1 MNRRPLTLVPVLL
14 RAVSALRGPPAR
26 ARVPRCLLGSLL
38 LGAALLGGC
47 AGSAGPR
54 AVAGGSSTG
63 ASHDLP
69 GPLRMRQVALF
80 SNGVGYFEQG
90 GTVPEGGLGSLT
102 FTTAELDDALKS
114 LVIEDT
120 PGSVAT
126 LEYPSTLPL
135 QQLLHDSTV
144 DLSTAP
150 SLSDLLDHV
159 RGTRLSLVWH
169 GATLEG
175 TILTV
180 ETHTEVG
187 IEGAPTIS
195 HETLNLL
202 QDGQCRQVPLSDVEQ
217 VRFLDPG
224 VQDALAHALLAI
236 RSARS
241 DQRRTVSVHTTGTGP
256 QQVRIGYVTAAPM
269 WKSSYRLVLAPD
281 HPAQAHLQGWAIVEN
296 QSDDD
301 WQHVALSLVS
311 GRPQSF
317 IAPLS
322 QPLLLQRPQVDPA
335 IYASLR
341 PQRYGGGEQLR
352 DQMKA
357 HAIERE
363 SVRTSAVPMLSGSGR
378 KRAVAMDGDNSF
390 RYSAPLDLTRSIA
403 VALHSETLADRT
415 TFTVD
420 DVSIP
425 RDRSA
430 LLPLMNQPIQAENL
444 SIYACAAGLTHPLRG
459 VLLTNTS
466 AVNLGQGPIAVFDQG
481 GWIGDAQLPDLPA
494 HDHRLLSYA
503 VDLAITVR
511 CESQGPVA
519 RTTAWSLAA
528 GILTVTQQLTTTTVY
543 HIDYAH
549 AGPRTLIIAI
559 PRQVGWRLADMPAP
573 FEQTP
578 TETRFRIVL
587 DDHAARTSFTVHARS
602 VDYQQFTLSQL
613 SSASLLDL
621 RTTEQLP
628 EAVVG
633 LLDQITAVRRDMAT
647 HDRQLAGLARG
658 VAAYSSDQQRLRS
671 IMPVLDP
678 DRALALRLN
687 TRLSTDETELE
698 TRQAAI
704 RALTSER
711 QVLQQRL
718 ERLLHTVG
726 SAVEAQ

>member
-317 IAPLS
+317 IAHLS